1 MYKRMLYSIHIY
13 VKGSLIVYKRKPSCT
28 IGGRILYNRGFPVHI
43 RKPYYTSEDALLY
56 TIGGLII
63 YNRRLYHI
71 R

>member
-1 MYKRMLYSIHIY
+1 MRAVCTHAPINVMKIVVFIA
-13 VKGSLIVYKRKPSCT
+13 SLA
-28 IGGRILYNRGFPVHI
+28 GGRILYNRGFPVHI
-43 RKPYYTSEDALLY
+43 RKPYYTPEDALLY